1 MGVFYEDTYLVDSR
15 DIDLF
20 GHCRPSA
27 VLGFLQEAA
36 TQAAGALHV
45 SREEMVRQYN
55 AFWMLSR
62 IRYELYRPLRCG
74 ERLTVKTWHRGGKS
88 ALMYREFAMSVGR
101 IPVGQAVSIWVLAD
115 LDTHKLLHLSGVTQ
129 FEGTDGGELCRGDVL
144 RKPRFPQNM
153 VLMERR
159 KMHYSD
165 TDINGHVNNG
175 RYADFACDAL
185 SLEKREKERFVSAL
199 QLGYLAE
206 CMPGEEISLLTGQEG
221 QEHLVL
227 GKGPEEKERF
237 QAILTLD
244 KLAEEA

>member
-20 GHCRPSA
+20 GQCRPSA
-27 VLGFLQEAA
+27 VLGFLQESA
-36 TQAAGALHV
+36 TQAAGAIHV
-45 SREEMVRQYN
+45 SREEMVQQYN

-62 IRYELYRPLRCG
+62 IRYVLEQPLRFG
-74 ERLTVKTWHRGGKS
+74 DHLTVKTWHRGGRS
-88 ALMYREFAMSVGR
+88 ALMYREFELSVGTKF
-101 IPVGQAVSIWVLAD
+101 VGQAVSAWVLAD
-115 LDTHKLLHLSGVTQ
+115 LDTHKLLHLSDVKQ
-129 FEGTDGGELCRGDVL
+129 FEDTDGGELCRGDVL
-144 RKPRFPQNM
+144 RKPRFSQDM
-153 VLMERR
+153 VLTERR

-175 RYADFACDAL
+175 KYADFACDAL
-185 SLEKREKERFVSAL
+185 FLEQIGRKHFVSGI
-199 QLGYLAE
+199 QMGYLAE
-206 CMPGEEISLLTGQEG
+206 CLPGEEISLFTGRDG
-221 QEHLVL
+221 QDYFVL